1 MNENSKT
8 LAFVG
13 AAVVLLG
20 LGVWASIP
28 TPDPDVTGIDIGKE
42 FFPEFTDPL
51 KVSSASIVDLD
62 AESDVKHDL
71 KVVRNDG
78 QWELNPGKQGYPQ
91 VSTDRL
97 ADVVKAVI
105 GVKKLAIVTDNPELH
120 RQYAVVDPTNEA
132 ELKTG
137 TDGVGKRVTLKDEGG
152 TTLVDLILGKA
163 DEKNAKIVFVRK
175 PGQAR
180 VYSTELDAERLS
192 PNFSDWAVGDLL
204 QTKDRQLETVRV
216 LDYGIDKKN
225 VRQAMPG
232 QGGMVM
238 MSQRTVLVERAK
250 ADFERKDG
258 KWAIGHLEL
267 FDAAKNAYVERK
279 AAADE
284 EIEITKLDDLQRAL
298 TDLKIVDAVRK
309 PKVLAADLQ
318 LDKIFL
324 DNPASPVWKDEESFE
339 ELQAAGFR
347 LNPKGDKEFEIVS
360 HDGDMMVGFA
370 NGIRYHLRFGDI
382 TGKGRAVGAEE
393 GKPGA
398 DKPAEPAAEAAGD
411 GAAEGSNTAPNRYL
425 MVMATFDES
434 LVPKPELTKIPEPAK
449 PADAKPAETKPAEK
463 KEPAAKE
470 ADKKDADKKDAE
482 KKEPEKKEPA
492 TTPEPAKS
500 EPVKPETKSDA
511 KPAASNDAGGSC
523 GDVNEEDQLAQAEAP
538 KPADKPADAKQDEAP
553 AAEAKAVDK
562 PAAETKADAPK
573 AEVAKP
579 AEEKKA
585 GDKQTET
592 APDAKAAAAP
602 PAEPTVVEPPMTP
615 EERKRIEAEN
625 KKKQEK
631 YEADIKAGRE
641 KAKELNT
648 QYAAWFYVV
657 SDATFRAIHL
667 EPASLLKKKAPAGE
681 AAAPAAGIPG
691 LPGMPP
697 GGLMPQM
704 PK

>member
-28 TPDPDVTGIDIGKE
+28 TPDPDATGVDIGKE

-51 KVSSASIVDLD
+51 KVASASIVDLD

-71 KVVRNDG
+71 KVARNDG

-137 TDGVGKRVTLKDEGG
+137 TDGVGKRITLKDDGG
-152 TTLVDLILGKA
+152 ATLVDLILGKA
-163 DEKNAKIVFVRK
+163 DDKNAKIVFVRK

-180 VYSTELDAERLS
+180 VYSTELETERLS

-267 FDAAKNAYVERK
+267 FDSAKNAYVERK

-284 EIEITKLDDLQRAL
+284 EMEVTKLDDLQRAL

-324 DNPASPVWKDEESFE
+324 NNPASPVWKDEESFE

-347 LNPKGDKEFEIVS
+347 LNPKSEKEYDIVS
-360 HDGDMMVGFA
+360 HDGDMMVGFN

-382 TGKGRAVGAEE
+382 TGKGRVAGAEE
-393 GKPGA
+393 GKAAG
-398 DKPAEPAAEAAGD
+398 DKPAEPAVDAAGD

-434 LVPKPELTKIPEPAK
+434 LVPKPELTKLPEATK
-449 PADAKPAETKPAEK
+449 PADAKPAESKPAESKAAEKKEPETKDAEK
-463 KEPAAKE
+463 KEPAAKPE
-470 ADKKDADKKDAE
+470 AGK
-482 KKEPEKKEPA
+482 
-492 TTPEPAKS
+492 TEPAKP
-500 EPVKPETKSDA
+500 EPKAEAKSDA
-511 KPAASNDAGGSC
+511 SSDAGGSC
-523 GDVNEEDQLAQAEAP
+523 EVNTSEQDQLAQAEAP
-538 KPADKPADAKQDEAP
+538 KPAEKAAEVKKSDAPLAEEKSEVKPAAEPKAEAAKPGDEKKVEEKKADAKPEVKADPAP
-553 AAEAKAVDK
+553 AAEPKVVD
-562 PAAETKADAPK
+562 
-573 AEVAKP
+573 
-579 AEEKKA
+579 
-585 GDKQTET
+585 
-592 APDAKAAAAP
+592 
-602 PAEPTVVEPPMTP
+602 PPMTP

-625 KKKQEK
+625 KQKQEK

-641 KAKELNT
+641 KAKELNS

-657 SDATFRAIHL
+657 SDATFRDIHL
-667 EPASLLKKKAPAGE
+667 DPASLLKKKAPAGE
-681 AAAPAAGIPG
+681 AATPPAGGGIPG
-691 LPGMPP
+691 LPGMPA
-697 GGLMPQM
+697 GGLLPQL

>member
-28 TPDPDVTGIDIGKE
+28 TPDPDVTGVDIGKE

-51 KVSSASIVDLD
+51 KVASASIVDLD

-71 KVVRNDG
+71 KVARNDG

-91 VSTDRL
+91 VSADRL

-163 DEKNAKIVFVRK
+163 DDKNAKIVFVRK

-180 VYSTELDAERLS
+180 VYSTEIETERLS

-204 QTKDRQLETVRV
+204 QAKDRQLETVRV

-284 EIEITKLDDLQRAL
+284 EMEVTKLDDLQRAL

-324 DNPASPVWKDEESFE
+324 NNPASPVWKDEESFE

-347 LNPKGDKEFEIVS
+347 LNPKSEKEYDIVS
-360 HDGDMMVGFA
+360 HDGDMMVGFN

-382 TGKGRAVGAEE
+382 TGKGRAAGAEE
-393 GKPGA
+393 GKAAG
-398 DKPAEPAAEAAGD
+398 DKPAEPAADAAGD
-411 GAAEGSNTAPNRYL
+411 GAAAGSNTAPNRYL

-434 LVPKPELTKIPEPAK
+434 LVPKPELTKLPEATK
-449 PADAKPAETKPAEK
+449 PADAKPNDSKAAAKKEPEPKTAEK
-463 KEPAAKE
+463 KEPAAKPE
-470 ADKKDADKKDAE
+470 ADKA
-482 KKEPEKKEPA
+482 
-492 TTPEPAKS
+492 EPAKA
-500 EPVKPETKSDA
+500 EPKAEPKS
-511 KPAASNDAGGSC
+511 DAGGSC
-523 GDVNEEDQLAQAEAP
+523 EVNATEGDQLTQAETP
-538 KPADKPADAKQDEAP
+538 KPAEKGAEEKKSDAPAVDAKSS
-553 AAEAKAVDK
+553 DK
-562 PAAETKADAPK
+562 PAANPK
-573 AEVAKP
+573 AEVTKP

-585 GDKQTET
+585 
-592 APDAKAAAAP
+592 DAKPEVKADAAP
-602 PAEPTVVEPPMTP
+602 VAEPKVVDPPMTP
-615 EERKRIEAEN
+615 EERKRIEAAN
-625 KKKQEK
+625 KQKQEK

-667 EPASLLKKKAPAGE
+667 EPATLLKKKAPAGE
-681 AAAPAAGIPG
+681 AATPPAGGSIPG
-691 LPGMPP
+691 LPGMPA
-697 GGLMPQM
+697 GGLMPQL

>member
-28 TPDPDVTGIDIGKE
+28 TPDPDVTGVDIGKE

-51 KVSSASIVDLD
+51 KVASASIVDLD

-71 KVVRNDG
+71 KVARNDG
-78 QWELNPGKQGYPQ
+78 QWELNPGKQSYPQ

-105 GVKKLAIVTDNPELH
+105 GVKKLAVVTDNPELH

-137 TDGVGKRVTLKDEGG
+137 TDGVGKRVTLKDDGG
-152 TTLVDLILGKA
+152 ATLVDLIIGKA
-163 DEKNAKIVFVRK
+163 DDKNAKIVFVRK

-180 VYSTELDAERLS
+180 VYSTELETERLS
-192 PNFSDWAVGDLL
+192 PNFADWAVGDLL
-204 QTKDRQLETVRV
+204 GTKDRELETVRV

-232 QGGMVM
+232 QGGVVM

-258 KWAIGHLEL
+258 KWAVGHLEV

-279 AAADE
+279 PAADE
-284 EIEITKLDDLQRAL
+284 EIEVTKLDDLQRAL

-324 DNPASPVWKDEESFE
+324 SNPASPVWKDEESFE

-347 LNPKGDKEFEIVS
+347 LNPKNEKEYDIVS
-360 HDGDMMVGFA
+360 HDGDMIVGFN

-382 TGKGRAVGAEE
+382 TGKGRAAGAEE
-393 GKPGA
+393 GNAAG
-398 DKPAEPAAEAAGD
+398 DKPAEPAADAAGD

-434 LVPKPELTKIPEPAK
+434 LVPKPALTKLPEAAK
-449 PADAKPAETKPAEK
+449 PADAKPTDVKPADAKPADTKPAEPKAAEK
-463 KEPAAKE
+463 KESEAKE
-470 ADKKDADKKDAE
+470 ADKK
-482 KKEPEKKEPA
+482 EPA
-492 TTPEPAKS
+492 TKPEPK
-500 EPVKPETKSDA
+500 TDA
-511 KPAASNDAGGSC
+511 KAAPSSDAGGSC
-523 GDVNEEDQLAQAEAP
+523 EENTSGVDQLAQAEAP
-538 KPADKPADAKQDEAP
+538 KAAEKTAEVKKSDAP
-553 AAEAKAVDK
+553 AAEAKPEGK
-562 PAAETKADAPK
+562 PAVEPK
-573 AEVAKP
+573 AEAAKP
-579 AEEKKA
+579 AEEKKVEEKKA
-585 GDKQTET
+585 EAKSEVKADP
-592 APDAKAAAAP
+592 APA
-602 PAEPTVVEPPMTP
+602 AEPKVVDPPMTP

-625 KKKQEK
+625 KQKQEK

-657 SDATFRAIHL
+657 SDATFRDIHL
-667 EPASLLKKKAPAGE
+667 EPANLLKKKAPTGD
-681 AAAPAAGIPG
+681 AAAPPAAGGIPG
-691 LPGMPP
+691 LPGMPA
-697 GGLMPQM
+697 GGLLPQL

>member
-8 LAFVG
+8 LAFLG

-20 LGVWASIP
+20 LGVWSSIP
-28 TPDPDVTGIDIGKE
+28 TPDPDLIGSDVGKE

-51 KVSSASIVDLD
+51 KVASATIVDLD

-71 KVVRNDG
+71 TVARNDG

-91 VSTDRL
+91 VSADRL

-105 GVKKLAIVTDNPELH
+105 GVKKLAIITDNPELH

-137 TDGVGKRVTLKDEGG
+137 TDGVGKRITLKDDGRS
-152 TTLVDLILGKA
+152 TLVDLIVGKA
-163 DEKNAKIVFVRK
+163 DDKNPKIVFVRK
-175 PGQAR
+175 PGQDR
-180 VYSTELDAERLS
+180 VYSTELETDRLS
-192 PNFSDWAVGDLL
+192 PNFADWAIGDLL
-204 QTKDRQLETVRV
+204 ETKDRQLETVRV

-258 KWAIGHLEL
+258 KWAIGHLEV

-284 EIEITKLDDLQRAL
+284 EMEVTKLDDLQRAL

-324 DNPASPVWKDEESFE
+324 NNPASPVWKDEESFE

-347 LNPKGDKEFEIVS
+347 LNPQSEKEYDIVS
-360 HDGDMMVGFA
+360 HDGDMIVGFD

-382 TGKGRAVGAEE
+382 TGKGRVAGGEE
-393 GKPGA
+393 GKAGDGKAAQPEA
-398 DKPAEPAAEAAGD
+398 DAAGD

-425 MVMATFDES
+425 MVMATFDEA
-434 LVPKPELTKIPEPAK
+434 LVPKPSLTPLPEATK
-449 PADAKPAETKPAEK
+449 PADTKPAEPK
-463 KEPAAKE
+463 A
-470 ADKKDADKKDAE
+470 AE
-482 KKEPEKKEPA
+482 KKEPEAKGTENKEPA
-492 TTPEPAKS
+492 
-500 EPVKPETKSDA
+500 VKPEPKAEPKPEA
-511 KPAASNDAGGSC
+511 KAEPSSDAGGSC
-523 GDVNEEDQLAQAEAP
+523 EVNGGDEDQLAQAEAP
-538 KPADKPADAKQDEAP
+538 KPAEKAAVAAEVKKSDAP
-553 AAEAKAVDK
+553 AAEAKPTADPKAEAAKPADDK
-562 PAAETKADAPK
+562 KVEEKKIDAKPEAKTEAAPAAEPK
-573 AEVAKP
+573 
-579 AEEKKA
+579 
-585 GDKQTET
+585 
-592 APDAKAAAAP
+592 
-602 PAEPTVVEPPMTP
+602 VVDPPMTP

-625 KKKQEK
+625 KQKQEK
-631 YEADIKAGRE
+631 YAADIKAGRE
-641 KAKELNT
+641 KAKELNA

-657 SDATFRAIHL
+657 SDATFRAVHL
-667 EPASLLKKKAPAGE
+667 EPASLLKKKAPAGD
-681 AAAPAAGIPG
+681 ATTPPAAGGIPG
-691 LPGMPP
+691 LPGMPA
-697 GGLMPQM
+697 GGLLPQL